1 MKSLICIVFSCLTLP
16 WHTSIIFRI
25 HVIKNKLDFVSF
37 DDKNLQRRRE
47 FAGEHDFPI
56 KTHTDQVYCL
66 IHSRDQKF
74 VTLLAQS
81 AIGQ

>member
-1 MKSLICIVFSCLTLP
+1 MYLEIFLADFTVFRVFWGISRVRDCAKYQKP
-16 WHTSIIFRI
+16 C
-25 HVIKNKLDFVSF
+25 

-56 KTHTDQVYCL
+56 KTHTDQVYCSS
-66 IHSRDQKF
+66 HSRDQKF
-74 VTLLAQS
+74 VTSLVQS